1 MNRNLGIADRV
12 IRSVVGIA
20 LLSLLFVLDG
30 NARWFGLVG
39 VVLIATAS
47 VSFCPLYRILGLSTS
62 GSKAS

>member
-47 VSFCPLYRILGLSTS
+47 VSFCHLYRILGLSTS